1 MHDVISFP
9 AAPTQSIIEQYL
21 VHAHPYPRS
30 YQPAKLI
37 ALRRERGVMNRLYRT
52 ERELILRP
60 SESVAPQVQRL
71 SLEQQE
77 RLIGYIE
84 ARKNSFGFEEAETY
98 KFYLLEVAYELRHLP
113 RTSQPLRAHTYYQL
127 EELLSG
133 KPFVLHATARRQG

>member
-21 VHAHPYPRS
+21 VHTHPYPRS

-60 SESVAPQVQRL
+60 GEPIAPQVQRL
-71 SLEQQE
+71 SLEQQQ
-77 RLIGYIE
+77 RLLGYIE
-84 ARKNSFGFEEAETY
+84 ARQNSFGFAEAETY

-133 KPFVLHATARRQG
+133 KPFVLHATARRRR

>member
-1 MHDVISFP
+1 MRDVISFP
-9 AAPTQSIIEQYL
+9 AAPTQALIERYL
-21 VHAHPYPRS
+21 VHAHPHPRS

-37 ALRRERGVMNRLYRT
+37 ALRREQGVMNRLYRT

-60 SESVAPQVQRL
+60 AEAIAPQVQRL
-71 SLEQQE
+71 SMEQQR
-77 RLIGYIE
+77 RLLGYME
-84 ARKNSFGFEEAETY
+84 ARRTSFGFDESATY

-133 KPFVLHATARRQG
+133 RPFVLHATARSRH